1 MLRCVL
7 TLSGIL
13 YLTMNDK
20 MNNEDKKSPT
30 DVLIKALEEAE
41 NMTDVIVIYKIK
53 TNTDDFGILGW
64 SSTIE
69 NTTQK
74 IGILEETKI
83 NIVRNAYIERSDS

>member
-1 MLRCVL
+1 M
-7 TLSGIL
+7 
-13 YLTMNDK
+13 D
-20 MNNEDKKSPT
+20 NEDKKSPT

-83 NIVRNAYIERSDS
+83 NIVRNAYVERSDS

>member
-1 MLRCVL
+1 M
-7 TLSGIL
+7 S
-13 YLTMNDK
+13 NK

-83 NIVRNAYIERSDS
+83 NIVRNAYVERSDS

>member
-1 MLRCVL
+1 
-7 TLSGIL
+7 
-13 YLTMNDK
+13 

-83 NIVRNAYIERSDS
+83 NIVRNAYVERSDS

>member
-74 IGILEETKI
+74 
-83 NIVRNAYIERSDS
+83 

>member
-1 MLRCVL
+1 
-7 TLSGIL
+7 
-13 YLTMNDK
+13 